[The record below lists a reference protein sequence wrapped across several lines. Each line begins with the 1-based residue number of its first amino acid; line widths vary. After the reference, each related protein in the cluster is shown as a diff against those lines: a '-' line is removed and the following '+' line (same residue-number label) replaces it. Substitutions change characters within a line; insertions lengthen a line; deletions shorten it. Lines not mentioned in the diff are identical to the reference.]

1 MCDAHLGLQRE
12 LRGLRVYVALSTALI
27 GFLSITAFRRSAEPT
42 RFEEID
48 VQRINIRE
56 PDGKLRMILSNRARS
71 TGPIAHGKPFGY
83 PGGTRPGMIF
93 FNDEETENGGLIF
106 EGKAQNGGHA
116 SGAQLSFDQYD
127 QDQVVYLTYD
137 DENGKRTMGLNV
149 ADRGDVPITELAAA
163 MDSINRMPD
172 GPAKTAA
179 RQKLYGPRNG
189 VPMFAPRV
197 FVGRDPSRSAILRL
211 SDPMGRP
218 RLRMIVDSLGAARI
232 EFLDGRGRVVQQIP
246 AVADSIPR

>member
-1 MCDAHLGLQRE
+1 
-12 LRGLRVYVALSTALI
+12 VYVALSTALI

-42 RFEEID
+42 CFEEID

-106 EGKAQNGGHA
+106 EGKAQNGSHA

-149 ADRGDVPITELAAA
+149 ADRGDMPITELAAG

-179 RQKLYGPRNG
+179 RQKLNG
-189 VPMFAPRV
+189 LRKGIPMFAPRV